1 MKKSPTILIDFEKI
15 KDPYCGL
22 GQYCAHLKTFFD
34 RSTLNIHYWIPNRFE
49 KLAKKIS
56 YLLPKSDIFH
66 AIHQDSP
73 YLPWSTKTKFILTI
87 LDLNALYETSDP
99 VIQKTFKRNL
109 QKKIN
114 RASDIA
120 FISKFTQSEVAK
132 YFDLGDKNLHVIYCG
147 IALTEI
153 SKKPKIIPDSKFIFS
168 IGTVVPKKNF
178 HVLIDFLKKL
188 PIEYKI
194 VLAGTT
200 FHAYAADMLKRIND
214 EGLNDR
220 FFLVGT
226 IDENE
231 KRWYYDHAC
240 SLIFPSLFEG
250 FGLPVAEA
258 MSLGLPL
265 FISDKT
271 SLPEIGGEDAYY
283 FRNFEADSMV
293 KVFLEGLEDFN
304 EEKKLRLIKRSK
316 LFDWQQAAESYL
328 KIYKQV

>member
-1 MKKSPTILIDFEKI
+1 MQIRPKILIDFEKI

-34 RSTLNIHYWIPNRFE
+34 RSALNIHYWIPNKFE
-49 KLAKKIS
+49 KLAKKFS
-56 YLLPKSDIFH
+56 FLLPRSDVFH

-73 YLPWSTKTKFILTI
+73 YLPWSKKTKFILTI

-99 VIQKTFKRNL
+99 LIHAAFKRNL

-114 RASDIA
+114 RASHIA
-120 FISKFTQSEVAK
+120 FISDFTQSEVAK
-132 YFDLGDKNLHVIYCG
+132 NFDLKNKKTHVIYCG
-147 IALTEI
+147 IALAET
-153 SKKPKIIPDSKFIFS
+153 SKAPKIIPDSKFIFS

-188 PIEYKI
+188 PQEYKI

-200 FHAYAADMLKRIND
+200 FHSYAAEMIKRIND
-214 EGLNDR
+214 EDLNDR

-231 KRWYYDHAC
+231 KRWYYEHAC

-283 FRNFEADSMV
+283 FRNFEPDSMA
-293 KVFLEGLEDFN
+293 KVFLLGLENFN
-304 EEKKLRLIKRSK
+304 EDKKLRLIERSK
-316 LFDWQQAAESYL
+316 LFNWEQAAESYL
-328 KIYKQV
+328 KIYNQP